1 LAEKERTFIKERR
14 ALIPLDEAIA
24 IKSAEIDIVIKR
36 KIEGWE
42 LADSIVYAIGL
53 MKGAE
58 IVMGDMHFKNLKK

>member
-36 KIEGWE
+36 KNRRLGT
-42 LADSIVYAIGL
+42 S
-53 MKGAE
+53 
-58 IVMGDMHFKNLKK
+58 